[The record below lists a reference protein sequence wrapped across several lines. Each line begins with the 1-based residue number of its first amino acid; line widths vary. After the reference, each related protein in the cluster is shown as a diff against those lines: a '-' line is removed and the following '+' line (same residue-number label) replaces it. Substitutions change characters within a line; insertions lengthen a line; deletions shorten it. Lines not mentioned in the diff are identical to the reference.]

1 MTQIPAVCRYRRPG
15 MAVLKASFDNSL
27 PYPLRRRPLRPRAL
41 GLDDTCRGSS
51 DPRVA
56 GASPAERVRPTILE

>member
-15 MAVLKASFDNSL
+15 MAAPKASFDI
-27 PYPLRRRPLRPRAL
+27 PLFLHRPLRPRAL